1 MGVKGWSEGS
11 IVQENGLFNDNK
23 INKTYQNYIVGEK
36 QDGWDTTREH
46 TMTNWHR
53 TANTRRL

>member
-1 MGVKGWSEGS
+1 MSLTMKVSGLCGVKGWSEGS

-36 QDGWDTTREH
+36 QDGWGY
-46 TMTNWHR
+46 N
-53 TANTRRL
+53 